1 MREEIHNINFLES
14 PTKMSY
20 VTENPMLQEQK
31 RHRGNP
37 NWGIAKPYDEVRAY
51 IKPMKF
57 KSFKEYQDWVR
68 EEREAGRGEGFP
80 LNPHMVYARKNE
92 WISREHFLGFTD
104 NITTELVQASED
116 LDITHKFSF
125 RKIRSIINQILGI
138 KPSVA

>member
-57 KSFKEYQDWVR
+57 KSFKGV
-68 EEREAGRGEGFP
+68 
-80 LNPHMVYARKNE
+80 
-92 WISREHFLGFTD
+92 SRLGSRR
-104 NITTELVQASED
+104 A
-116 LDITHKFSF
+116 
-125 RKIRSIINQILGI
+125 
-138 KPSVA
+138 